1 MKEYK
6 HLGVYALIIKDDK
19 ILLIKKNGGPYHN
32 QLDLPGGTIEFG
44 ETPEQTLK
52 RELLEEVGIT
62 VTDYKLYDANSVNF
76 KWTYNNEK
84 LNWHHIGIFY
94 KVLNYTGTIKEE
106 IKIDNINDDSKG
118 AKFYNIK
125 SLNKKELS
133 KITII
138 ELEKLGLI

>member
-1 MKEYK
+1 MKEHK